1 MSHRG
6 IRLTVQIQTN
16 QDWQPILVADSDML
30 SMLNEMQDAEA
41 ERDLLGLT
49 GPVRIRI
56 MAKSVQ
62 LPDEYPDEELSD
74 FDNEDYQRG
83 YNDAEDYYRN
93 GGSFK

>member
-1 MSHRG
+1 
-6 IRLTVQIQTN
+6 
-16 QDWQPILVADSDML
+16 ML

>member
-16 QDWQPILVADSDML
+16 QGWKPILVADSDML
-30 SMLNEMQDAEA
+30 SMLNEMQDPEA

-62 LPDEYPDEELSD
+62 LPDEYAFDESALE
-74 FDNEDYQRG
+74 EG
-83 YNDAEDYYRN
+83 EE
-93 GGSFK
+93 